1 MKREH
6 NGRYE
11 VTWTVS
17 EAVRVFIPAPLPPVP
32 DLDIASLQPTM
43 ARAHLSLG
51 RLDGLALQLPDTPL
65 FLYSYVRKEAVLSS
79 QIEGTQSSLSDL
91 MLFEMDDAP
100 GVPVDDVVEVSN
112 YVKAM
117 EHGLRRLREGFPLSN
132 RLIREI
138 HAELLSRGRGSDKLP
153 GEFRRSQNWIGGSRP
168 GTAYYVPPPHNAV
181 PDCMGELE
189 KFLHAQETNL
199 PPLVKAGLSHG
210 QFESIHPFLDGN
222 GRVGRLLIALLLVHD
237 EVLRQPMLYLSLY
250 FKHHRQTYYELLS
263 GLRENGDWEEWL
275 LFFLEGATQTAE
287 RAASTARQLLDL
299 FDEDASRIQQQGR
312 TASSALR
319 VHRALQERPIIS
331 LREVGDR
338 AGLASTAT
346 TTGMRV
352 LETLGIAREIT
363 GRERDRRYAYQQYI
377 DILSEGT
384 EPL

>member
-1 MKREH
+1 
-6 NGRYE
+6 
-11 VTWTVS
+11 
-17 EAVRVFIPAPLPPVP
+17 
-32 DLDIASLQPTM
+32 M
-43 ARAHLSLG
+43 AMAHLALG
-51 RLDGLALQLPDTPL
+51 RLDGLSLQLPDAPL

-91 MLFEMDDAP
+91 MLFEMEDAP

-112 YVKAM
+112 YVRAM
-117 EHGLRRLREGFPLSN
+117 EQGLRRLREGFPLSN

-153 GEFRRSQNWIGGSRP
+153 GEFRRSQNWIGGNRL
-168 GTAYYVPPPHNAV
+168 GNAYYVPPPHTAV
-181 PDCMGELE
+181 PDCRGDLE
-189 KFLHAQETNL
+189 KFLHAHDAHI
-199 PPLVKAGLSHG
+199 PALVKAGLSHA

-237 EVLRQPMLYLSLY
+237 GVLREPTLYLSLY
-250 FKHHRQTYYELLS
+250 FKQHRQTYYELLN
-263 GLRENGDWEEWL
+263 GLRDNGDWEGWL
-275 LFFLEGATQTAE
+275 QFFLEGVAQTAD

-299 FDEDASRIQQQGR
+299 FNEDASLIQKQGR
-312 TASSALR
+312 IASSALR
-319 VHRALQERPIIS
+319 VHKTLQERPIIS
-331 LREVGDR
+331 LQEAGNR

-363 GRERDRRYAYQQYI
+363 GRERDRRYSYQQYI
-377 DILSEGT
+377 EILAEGT

>member
-1 MKREH
+1 
-6 NGRYE
+6 
-11 VTWTVS
+11 
-17 EAVRVFIPAPLPPVP
+17 
-32 DLDIASLQPTM
+32 
-43 ARAHLSLG
+43 
-51 RLDGLALQLPDTPL
+51 
-65 FLYSYVRKEAVLSS
+65 
-79 QIEGTQSSLSDL
+79 
-91 MLFEMDDAP
+91 
-100 GVPVDDVVEVSN
+100 
-112 YVKAM
+112 
-117 EHGLRRLREGFPLSN
+117 
-132 RLIREI
+132 
-138 HAELLSRGRGSDKLP
+138 
-153 GEFRRSQNWIGGSRP
+153 
-168 GTAYYVPPPHNAV
+168 
-181 PDCMGELE
+181 
-189 KFLHAQETNL
+189 
-199 PPLVKAGLSHG
+199 
-210 QFESIHPFLDGN
+210 
-222 GRVGRLLIALLLVHD
+222 
-237 EVLRQPMLYLSLY
+237 
-250 FKHHRQTYYELLS
+250 LLS

-275 LFFLEGATQTAE
+275 LFFLEGVTQTAE